1 MESDGDE
8 TKKEKKGK
16 QYVKKRKIDPK
27 AVRRTPTRGTKTRA
41 AIKAAETKWA
51 KKIAKKKEIKMKVE
65 KRERRKRKKS
75 MSPVGGSPQGTP
87 VGTPPGSPVK
97 KIKGIKESQQVDME
111 AVAIK
116 KWRKKEKRTTPA
128 KDLFGNKK
136 KEVDVF
142 AFEPTINETK
152 DETKVKQKR
161 KRSKNKV
168 KADKDTEQ
176 S

>member
-1 MESDGDE
+1 
-8 TKKEKKGK
+8 
-16 QYVKKRKIDPK
+16 
-27 AVRRTPTRGTKTRA
+27 
-41 AIKAAETKWA
+41 
-51 KKIAKKKEIKMKVE
+51 
-65 KRERRKRKKS
+65 
-75 MSPVGGSPQGTP
+75 
-87 VGTPPGSPVK
+87 
-97 KIKGIKESQQVDME
+97 ME

-116 KWRKKEKRTTPA
+116 KWKKKEKRTTPA
-128 KDLFGNKK
+128 KDLYGNKK
-136 KEVDVF
+136 EKKVDVF